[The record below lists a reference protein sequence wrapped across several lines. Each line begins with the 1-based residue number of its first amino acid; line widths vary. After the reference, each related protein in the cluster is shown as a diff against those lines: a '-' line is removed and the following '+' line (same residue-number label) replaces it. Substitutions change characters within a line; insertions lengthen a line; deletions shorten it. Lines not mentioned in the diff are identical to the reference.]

1 MSETTSHRV
10 IAFLGSPNSGKTTLF
25 NWITGNRFK
34 TVNYPGATVDYFVG
48 TSHKG
53 YEHMIHVAD
62 TPGTYSL
69 IPFSPE
75 EEVTYKLLFE
85 NKSSHNIS
93 KNIVVVVDATQLSRH
108 LVLVRQAQA
117 AGFNVTIALTMIDL
131 LKHDNINVDL
141 LKLSELTGCEVYPID
156 GQLGGGV
163 SELIQGLNNL
173 DKNAE
178 AFTPNLK
185 NLKHDFASEAQEISD
200 LCLKQKST
208 GKLLRSVQSTENL
221 DHLLLHPIFGLVL
234 FAAIMT
240 GLFTSIFWLAT
251 PFMDALDSY
260 ASGLAGWSFTQLGEG
275 VFADFISNG
284 IIASFGAVI
293 VFVPQ
298 IFILFV
304 GIGLLEDSGY
314 LARAASLIDKPL
326 SMVGLN
332 GRSFV
337 PILSGF
343 ACAVPAMMAARTI
356 GSKKERWITLFII
369 PFMTCS
375 ARLPVYALL
384 LSFLFFGSKAIIPGI
399 VLAIIYIG
407 SLVIGGISAAILN
420 RILKAEKPSAF
431 MLELPLYRK
440 PKLKVVILNALSKTY
455 GYIKRAGPIIF
466 VLSVFIWLG
475 TNFPNYEEAD
485 ATVKVQTSYLG
496 QAGHAIEPLFEPM
509 GVDWR
514 VGVGLLS
521 AFAAREVFVST
532 LAIIFN
538 ITDGSEEQ
546 ITSSLIKNMQTA
558 SFPNGE
564 LIFTPVT
571 VIGLILFFMF
581 ALQCISTTG
590 VAIKE
595 MKSVKFALYQLVA
608 MNVAAY
614 FITVIFVQSCY
625 LLGFN

>member
-1 MSETTSHRV
+1 MSAATSHTV

-25 NWITGNRFK
+25 NWVTGNRFK

-48 TSHKG
+48 SSHNG
-53 YEHMIHVAD
+53 YDHLLHVAD

-75 EEVTYKLLFE
+75 EEVTYKLLFD

-131 LKHDNINVDL
+131 LKQDDITVDFMQL
-141 LKLSELTGCEVYPID
+141 SKLTDCAVYPID

-163 SELIQGLNNL
+163 KELIEGLHQVNT
-173 DKNAE
+173 DQE
-178 AFTPNLK
+178 RFTPNLK
-185 NLKHDFASEAQEISD
+185 NLKQDFAAEALDIAEQS
-200 LCLKQKST
+200 LKHKTT
-208 GKLLRSVQSTENL
+208 GQLLKSVQNTEKW
-221 DHLLLHPIFGLVL
+221 DHFFLHPVFGLFL
-234 FAAIMT
+234 FAAVMT

-251 PFMDALDSY
+251 PFMDALDGY
-260 ASGLAGWSFTQLGEG
+260 ASSLAAWSFTALGEG
-275 VFADFISNG
+275 LFADFISNG
-284 IIASFGAVI
+284 IITSFGAVI

-298 IFILFV
+298 IFILFI

-384 LSFLFFGSKAIIPGI
+384 LSFLFFGSKALLPGMI
-399 VLAIIYIG
+399 LAAIYIG
-407 SLVIGGISAAILN
+407 SLIIGGLAAALLN
-420 RILKAEKPSAF
+420 KILKAEKPSAF

-440 PKLKVVILNALSKTY
+440 PKLKIVLLNALSKTY
-455 GYIKRAGPIIF
+455 GYIRRAGPIIF

-475 TNFPNYEEAD
+475 TNFPNYDAAD
-485 ATVKVQTSYLG
+485 PTYKVQTSYLG
-496 QAGHAIEPLFEPM
+496 QAGQAIEPMFKPM

-546 ITSSLIKNMQTA
+546 ITSSLIKNMQIA

-595 MKSVKFALYQLVA
+595 MKSVKFALYQLIS
-608 MNVAAY
+608 MNIAAY
-614 FITVIFVQSCY
+614 FIAVIFVQSFR
-625 LLGFN
+625 LMGFQ

>member
-1 MSETTSHRV
+1 MSATASHRIV
-10 IAFLGSPNSGKTTLF
+10 PFLGSPNSGKTTLF
-25 NWITGNRFK
+25 NWVTGNKFK

-48 TSHKG
+48 SSHNG
-53 YEHMIHVAD
+53 YEHQIHVAD

-75 EEVTYKLLFE
+75 EEVTYKLLFD
-85 NKSSHNIS
+85 NQSHHSIS
-93 KNIVVVVDATQLSRH
+93 KNVIVVVDATQLSRH
-108 LVLVRQAQA
+108 LVLVKQAQA
-117 AGFNVTIALTMIDL
+117 AGFNVSIALTMIDL
-131 LKHDNINVDL
+131 LKDDDINIDIAQ
-141 LKLSELTGCEVYPID
+141 LSRLTGCDVYPIN

-163 SELIQGLNNL
+163 KELIKGINELSHDAKDFSPELTKLNQDFSL
-173 DKNAE
+173 E
-178 AFTPNLK
+178 AK
-185 NLKHDFASEAQEISD
+185 EISE
-200 LCLKQKST
+200 LCLKQKTT
-208 GKLLRSVQSTENL
+208 GQLLKSVRITENW
-221 DHLLLHPIFGLVL
+221 DNFLLHPLLGLIL

-240 GLFTSIFWLAT
+240 TLFTSIFWLAT
-251 PFMDALDSY
+251 PFMDTIDSY
-260 ASGLAGWSFTQLGEG
+260 ASSFAETSFHLLGEG
-275 VFADFISNG
+275 LFADFIANG
-284 IIASFGAVI
+284 IIASFGAVA
-293 VFVPQ
+293 VFIPQ
-298 IFILFV
+298 IFILFI

-326 SMVGLN
+326 SLVGLN

-337 PILSGF
+337 PLLSGF

-356 GSKKERWITLFII
+356 GSRKERWITLFII

-384 LSFLFFGSKAIIPGI
+384 LSFLFFGSNAIIPGI
-399 VLAIIYIG
+399 VLALIYIG
-407 SLVIGGISAAILN
+407 SLVVGGISAAILN
-420 RILKAEKPSAF
+420 KILKAEKPAAF

-440 PKLKVVILNALSKTY
+440 PKLKIVILNALSKTF

-475 TNFPNYEEAD
+475 TNFPNYDAAD
-485 ATVKVQTSYLG
+485 PTYKVQSSYLG
-496 QAGHAIEPLFEPM
+496 QTGQAIEPFFEPM
-509 GVDWR
+509 GIDWR

-532 LAIIFN
+532 LAVIFN
-538 ITDGSEEQ
+538 IADGSEQQ

-558 SFPNGE
+558 TFPSGE

-595 MKSVKFALYQLVA
+595 MKSIKFALYQLVA
-608 MNVAAY
+608 MNIAAY
-614 FITVIFVQSCY
+614 CIAVVFVQSCY